1 MKRISIDKAALKE
14 KLGLNAGGGLTGYIQ
29 ARTKREKVLLY
40 LLGII
45 IILSV
50 GVCLMLKPAAAKHD
64 EVNETLLEKQQEQ
77 QEMVLA
83 ISTLEATK
91 DKIKETKANINDIR
105 PKFNAILVN
114 EDIDSLIT
122 GLVVDCGLKP
132 VSLSISSENQT
143 EDGTQATTDDS
154 SGNAS
159 DANSNSSDSSAD
171 SSSSDSSSTDAKT
184 ESSSDNTAGTSDSTE
199 VDGTSLGYDSIV
211 KTEFVTV
218 SVRGTL
224 SQIVTLVGTANAS
237 KGISIISYSI
247 SKNESTGGDGILS
260 AVISRAKKK
269 SSPYAAEL
277 VFKVYQSTEAK

>member
-29 ARTKREKVLLY
+29 ARTKREKILLY
-40 LLGII
+40 LLGVI

-64 EVNETLLEKQQEQ
+64 EVNETLIEKQQEQ

-122 GLVVDCGLKP
+122 GLIVDCGLKP

-143 EDGTQATTDDS
+143 EDGTQAATDDA
-154 SGNAS
+154 SGNTS
-159 DANSNSSDSSAD
+159 DANSNSSDSSTD
-171 SSSSDSSSTDAKT
+171 SSSNTGSETASSAST
-184 ESSSDNTAGTSDSTE
+184 ETE

-211 KTEFVTV
+211 KTEFVKV
-218 SVRGTL
+218 RVRGTL

-260 AVISRAKKK
+260 AVVSRSRKKA
-269 SSPYAAEL
+269 SPYAAEL

>member
-14 KLGLNAGGGLTGYIQ
+14 KLGLNAGGGLIGYIQ

-143 EDGTQATTDDS
+143 EDGAQAATDDA
-154 SGNAS
+154 SGNTS
-159 DANSNSSDSSAD
+159 DANNNSSDSSAD
-171 SSSSDSSSTDAKT
+171 SSNSDSEAASSAST
-184 ESSSDNTAGTSDSTE
+184 ETE

-211 KTEFVTV
+211 KTEFVKV
-218 SVRGTL
+218 RVRGTL

-260 AVISRAKKK
+260 AVVSRSRKKA
-269 SSPYAAEL
+269 SPYAAEL

>member
-14 KLGLNAGGGLTGYIQ
+14 KLGLNAGGGLIGYIQ

-154 SGNAS
+154 SGNTS

-171 SSSSDSSSTDAKT
+171 SSSNTDSETASSAST
-184 ESSSDNTAGTSDSTE
+184 ETE

-211 KTEFVTV
+211 KTEFVKV
-218 SVRGTL
+218 RVRGTL

-260 AVISRAKKK
+260 AVVSRSRKKA
-269 SSPYAAEL
+269 SPYVAEL

>member
-114 EDIDSLIT
+114 EDIDSLVT
-122 GLVVDCGLKP
+122 GLIVDCGLKP

-143 EDGTQATTDDS
+143 EDDTQAATDDA
-154 SGNAS
+154 SGNTS
-159 DANSNSSDSSAD
+159 DANSNSSDSSTD
-171 SSSSDSSSTDAKT
+171 SSSNTDSETASSAST
-184 ESSSDNTAGTSDSTE
+184 ETE

-211 KTEFVTV
+211 KTEFVKV
-218 SVRGTL
+218 RVRGTL

-260 AVISRAKKK
+260 AVVSRSRKKA
-269 SSPYAAEL
+269 SPYAAEL

>member
-64 EVNETLLEKQQEQ
+64 EVNETLIEKQQEQ

-122 GLVVDCGLKP
+122 GLIVDCGLKP

-143 EDGTQATTDDS
+143 EDGTQAATDDA
-154 SGNAS
+154 SGNTS
-159 DANSNSSDSSAD
+159 DANNNSSDSSAD
-171 SSSSDSSSTDAKT
+171 SSNSDSEAASSAST
-184 ESSSDNTAGTSDSTE
+184 ETE

-211 KTEFVTV
+211 KTEFVKV
-218 SVRGTL
+218 RVRGTL

-260 AVISRAKKK
+260 AVVSRSRKKA
-269 SSPYAAEL
+269 SPYAAEL

>member
-64 EVNETLLEKQQEQ
+64 EVNETLIEKQQEQ

-143 EDGTQATTDDS
+143 EDGTQAATDDA
-154 SGNAS
+154 SGNTS
-159 DANSNSSDSSAD
+159 DANSNSSDSSTD
-171 SSSSDSSSTDAKT
+171 SSSNTDSETASSAST
-184 ESSSDNTAGTSDSTE
+184 ETE

-211 KTEFVTV
+211 KTEFVKV
-218 SVRGTL
+218 RVRGTL

-260 AVISRAKKK
+260 AVVSRSRKKA
-269 SSPYAAEL
+269 SPYAAEL

>member
-143 EDGTQATTDDS
+143 EDGAQAATDDS
-154 SGNAS
+154 SGNTS
-159 DANSNSSDSSAD
+159 DANSNSSDSSTD
-171 SSSSDSSSTDAKT
+171 SSSSDSEAASSAST
-184 ESSSDNTAGTSDSTE
+184 ETE

-211 KTEFVTV
+211 KTEFVKV
-218 SVRGTL
+218 RVRGTL

-260 AVISRAKKK
+260 AVVSRSRKKA
-269 SSPYAAEL
+269 SPYAAEL

>member
-14 KLGLNAGGGLTGYIQ
+14 KLGLNAVGGLTGYIQ

-64 EVNETLLEKQQEQ
+64 EVNETLIEKQQEQ

-122 GLVVDCGLKP
+122 GLIVDCGLKP

-143 EDGTQATTDDS
+143 EDGTQTATDDS
-154 SGNAS
+154 SGNTS
-159 DANSNSSDSSAD
+159 DANCNSSDSSAD
-171 SSSSDSSSTDAKT
+171 SSSNTDSETASSAST
-184 ESSSDNTAGTSDSTE
+184 ETE

-211 KTEFVTV
+211 KTEFVKV
-218 SVRGTL
+218 RVRGTL

-260 AVISRAKKK
+260 AVVSRSRKKA
-269 SSPYAAEL
+269 SPYVAEL

>member
-50 GVCLMLKPAAAKHD
+50 GVCLMLKPAAAKHN
-64 EVNETLLEKQQEQ
+64 EVNETLIEKQQEQ

-114 EDIDSLIT
+114 EDIDSLVT
-122 GLVVDCGLKP
+122 GLIVDCGLKP

-143 EDGTQATTDDS
+143 EDDTQAATDDA
-154 SGNAS
+154 SGNTS
-159 DANSNSSDSSAD
+159 DANSNSSDSSTD
-171 SSSSDSSSTDAKT
+171 SSSNTDSETASSAST
-184 ESSSDNTAGTSDSTE
+184 ETE

-211 KTEFVTV
+211 KTEFVKV
-218 SVRGTL
+218 RVRGTL

-260 AVISRAKKK
+260 AVVSRSRKKA
-269 SSPYAAEL
+269 SPYAAEL

>member
-64 EVNETLLEKQQEQ
+64 EVNETLIEKQQEQ

-105 PKFNAILVN
+105 PWFNAILVN

-122 GLVVDCGLKP
+122 GLIVDCGLKP

-143 EDGTQATTDDS
+143 EDGTQAATDDA
-154 SGNAS
+154 SGNTS

-171 SSSSDSSSTDAKT
+171 SSSSGTDSEAASSAST
-184 ESSSDNTAGTSDSTE
+184 ETE

-211 KTEFVTV
+211 KTEFVKV
-218 SVRGTL
+218 RVRGTL

-247 SKNESTGGDGILS
+247 SKNESTGSGDGILS
-260 AVISRAKKK
+260 AVVSRAKKK

>member
-122 GLVVDCGLKP
+122 GLIVDCGLKP

-154 SGNAS
+154 SGNTS

-171 SSSSDSSSTDAKT
+171 SSSSDSEAASSAST
-184 ESSSDNTAGTSDSTE
+184 ETE

-211 KTEFVTV
+211 KTEFVKV
-218 SVRGTL
+218 RVRGTL

-260 AVISRAKKK
+260 AVVSRSRKKA
-269 SSPYAAEL
+269 SPYAAEL

>member
-64 EVNETLLEKQQEQ
+64 EVNETLIEKQQEQ

-143 EDGTQATTDDS
+143 ENGTQAATDDA
-154 SGNAS
+154 SGNTS
-159 DANSNSSDSSAD
+159 DANSNSSDSSTD
-171 SSSSDSSSTDAKT
+171 SSSNTDSETASSAST
-184 ESSSDNTAGTSDSTE
+184 ETE

-211 KTEFVTV
+211 KTEFVKV
-218 SVRGTL
+218 RVRGTL

-260 AVISRAKKK
+260 AVVSRSRKKA
-269 SSPYAAEL
+269 SPYVAEL

>member
-64 EVNETLLEKQQEQ
+64 EVNETLIEKQQEQ

-122 GLVVDCGLKP
+122 GLIVDCGLKP

-143 EDGTQATTDDS
+143 EDGTQAATDDA
-154 SGNAS
+154 SGNTS
-159 DANSNSSDSSAD
+159 DANSNSSDSSTD
-171 SSSSDSSSTDAKT
+171 SSNSDSETASSAST
-184 ESSSDNTAGTSDSTE
+184 ETE

-211 KTEFVTV
+211 KTEFVKV
-218 SVRGTL
+218 RVRGTL

-260 AVISRAKKK
+260 AVVSRSRKKA
-269 SSPYAAEL
+269 SPYVAEL